1 MRIKKFEQFI
11 NEAVN
16 VSECRRIIAESLDE
30 LGYKKRERFLNVY
43 VEESGNYI
51 NIFLNSA
58 LLCKTWNYS
67 YLNSRNIENLKNKI
81 KDSIRENPSKYACVK

>member
-16 VSECRRIIAESLDE
+16 VPEYRRIIAESLDE

-43 VEESGNYI
+43 AEESGNYI
-51 NIFLNSA
+51 NIYLNSA

-67 YLNSRNIENLKNKI
+67 YLNQRNIENLKNKI
-81 KDSIRENPSKYACVK
+81 KDSIRENPSKYAV